1 MFSMLE
7 AAKEAGTSKASIW
20 RAIKSG
26 RLSATRRDDGTYSI
40 DPAEL
45 FRVYPKR
52 VADAGLKQ
60 TEIASETG
68 ETAETAPVS
77 ASASQ
82 AALEVEVRMLREMLG
97 RMEEAHRRERE
108 ALQGERDSWKSQTER
123 LLTDQRPRP
132 IGWRGWFN
140 RSA

>member
-26 RLSATRRDDGTYSI
+26 RLSATKRDDGTYAI

-52 VADAGLKQ
+52 LADSGLKQ
-60 TEIASETG
+60 TETPHETG
-68 ETAETAPVS
+68 ETAETEGVTA
-77 ASASQ
+77 AK
-82 AALEVEVRMLREMLG
+82 AALEVEVRMLREMMQ
-97 RMEEAHRRERE
+97 RMEEAHHRERE
-108 ALQGERDSWKSQTER
+108 ALQGERDAWKAQTQH
-123 LLTDQRPRP
+123 LLTDQRPSP
-132 IGWRGWFN
+132 TGWRAWLK
-140 RSA
+140 R

>member
-7 AAKEAGTSKASIW
+7 AAREAGTSKASIW

-26 RLSATRRDDGTYSI
+26 RLSATKRDDGTYEI

-52 VADAGLKQ
+52 LADSGSKQ
-60 TEIASETG
+60 TETASETG
-68 ETAETAPVS
+68 ETVETGAGT
-77 ASASQ
+77 AAT
-82 AALEVEVRMLREMLG
+82 AALEVEVRMLREMLQ
-97 RMEEAHRRERE
+97 RTEEAHRRERE
-108 ALQGERDSWKSQTER
+108 ALLGERDAWKAQAQH
-123 LLTDQRPRP
+123 LLTDQRPNP
-132 IGWRGWFN
+132 TGWRAWFK